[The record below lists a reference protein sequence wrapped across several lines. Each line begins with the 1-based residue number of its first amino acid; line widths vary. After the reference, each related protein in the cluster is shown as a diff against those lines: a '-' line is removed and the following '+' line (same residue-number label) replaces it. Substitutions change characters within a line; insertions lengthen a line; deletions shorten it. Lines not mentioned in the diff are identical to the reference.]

1 MHNPESPT
9 PVRILLVDDYP
20 PWRQTLRSMLSQHQ
34 DLHVVGEVGDGEEA
48 VRIARELRPDLI
60 LLDVG
65 LPKLNGIEAAKR
77 IGEIAP
83 EAKIIF
89 VTQNSDV
96 DVVRAAL
103 CNGALGYILKPDAG
117 SDLLPAIEAA
127 MKGERFVSGRV
138 KS

>member
-1 MHNPESPT
+1 VHNPESPT
-9 PVRILLVDDYP
+9 PVRILLVDDYQ
-20 PWRQTLRSMLSQHQ
+20 PWRQSLRSVLSQHQ
-34 DLHVVGEVGDGEEA
+34 KFHVVGEVGDGEEA
-48 VRIARELRPDLI
+48 VKIAQELRPDLI
-60 LLDVG
+60 LLDIA
-65 LPKLNGIEAAKR
+65 LPKLDGIEVAKR

-96 DVVRAAL
+96 DVVQAAL
-103 CNGALGYILKPDAG
+103 CNGVLGYVLKPDAG